1 MHTAGLAVAMV
12 EPFPSDWQLAVCLVP
27 HPDDPEYGAAAAVA
41 KWTSAG
47 KEVRYVFAC
56 RGEAGICGMSYD
68 ETGRV
73 REAEQRRAAEIVGV
87 SDLDF
92 WDFPDSNICDGP
104 ELRQKIVDTLT
115 ALNPDV
121 VLTIY
126 GGPEWAPG
134 MPNQL
139 DHREFAAAV
148 IAAYDS
154 LDDPPRWLFWNEPG
168 GRYVET
174 VDGFVDIA
182 VDALAAHEK
191 YLAVLNPAVAVT
203 EQARQVVDMTTPARD
218 DCGGS
223 RAASFTLVRSRRSA
237 SS

>member
-1 MHTAGLAVAMV
+1 MV
-12 EPFPSDWQLAVCLVP
+12 EPFPSDWRLAVCLVP
-27 HPDDPEYGAAAAVA
+27 HPDDPEYAAAAAVA

-47 KEVRYVFAC
+47 KHVRYVFAC
-56 RGEAGICGMSYD
+56 RGEAGIPGMSH
-68 ETGRV
+68 EQTGRV

-115 ALNPDV
+115 ELNPDV

-134 MPNQL
+134 MPNQP

-154 LDDPPRWLFWNEPG
+154 LDAPPRWLFWNEPG
-168 GRYVET
+168 GGYVET
-174 VDGFVDIA
+174 VDEFIDVA

-191 YLAVLNPAVAVT
+191 YLAVLDPAVGVV
-203 EQARQVVDMTTPARD
+203 EQARRVVNMTTPARD
-218 DCGGS
+218 DCQGR
-223 RAASFTLVRSRRSA
+223 RAVGFTLVRSCA
-237 SS
+237 AAINNLVFNKQA